1 MNRRSREK
9 ESCDVQ
15 EEEELLCCIYKQSVG
30 VSLRGSTPRRCSLSR
45 GSGTQHL
52 KDTSGSFTS
61 FIIELNPVA
70 APGGGHTPP
79 PPKEQN
85 LI

>member
-30 VSLRGSTPRRCSLSR
+30 VSLEGLRLAGALCREDPEPNISRTRAAHSHHSL
-45 GSGTQHL
+45 
-52 KDTSGSFTS
+52 
-61 FIIELNPVA
+61 
-70 APGGGHTPP
+70 
-79 PPKEQN
+79 
-85 LI
+85 